1 MRVQATK
8 GESMSNVTLYILGA
22 LLIAGA
28 FGYGIFMFFGP
39 VWAMI
44 AGAIILGFGF
54 MGAVDSGRRR
64 ETPPAE

>member
-1 MRVQATK
+1 MRVQAK
-8 GESMSNVTLYILGA
+8 GDSRSNVTLYIIGS
-22 LLIAGA
+22 LLVAGA

-44 AGAIILGFGF
+44 AGAVILGFGF